1 MSKTDVGWRGL
12 GEMSERGRWWVNLIN
27 LIRGRVAVPRC
38 MLGERD
44 RKSQQTAVRWRTRL
58 AGMVAPCF
66 FLVRMARIVWEDAV
80 EDARACWDPRR
91 DRGPGGPWS
100 GRSETLL
107 GMLLHWTPLDCFH
120 RPANE
125 SRLAISP
132 LSHPSSLPSR
142 ARFEPK
148 PLSARCNL

>member
-1 MSKTDVGWRGL
+1 
-12 GEMSERGRWWVNLIN
+12 MSERGRWWVNLIN

-66 FLVRMARIVWEDAV
+66 FLVRMARIVWEDA
-80 EDARACWDPRR
+80 RACWDPRR

-107 GMLLHWTPLDCFH
+107 GMLLHWTLVDS
-120 RPANE
+120 
-125 SRLAISP
+125 SRLFSSASQRISTGDLTTISP
-132 LSHPSSLPSR
+132 IFSAKSGKIRAKTSLC
-142 ARFEPK
+142 
-148 PLSARCNL
+148 PLQFVGGCNTTNIW